1 MNAFRV
7 ILILLPYVAA
17 IGCIERH
24 AAPVVHREV
33 DLSRVRSRHQFVR
46 RRTSSKFGQAAFLSP
61 SPDSDASVPLS
72 MAPLI
77 VQEFPVDATGS
88 RQPPVFFGS
97 VTIERSGTAVVHAD
111 CQTIYLMSSEV
122 SLGGVRLEQWTYLW
136 FYPPVSPGRALRWRG
151 LRMTI
156 GSRDYPIIWEILSNE
171 IGLREIYVSKPLEK
185 ASREEYG
192 PPLPG
197 RRFSVEPAFEQHPNV
212 VVPRIVGD
220 GPQPMG
226 PFVYLDAAQLAVS
239 TLICRCEPSQ
249 AAEFPLSGHYQL
261 QRIEDLS
268 ALPGGRTP
276 PDNLALQPHSES
288 VEKYLRLPS
297 DL

>member
-1 MNAFRV
+1 MRASHA
-7 ILILLPYVAA
+7 ILILLPCAA
-17 IGCIERH
+17 AVGCVERP
-24 AAPVVHREV
+24 AETVERREAH
-33 DLSRVRSRHQFVR
+33 LSEVRSRHQFIR

-61 SPDSDASVPLS
+61 SPDSDAGVPLS
-72 MAPLI
+72 MAPLF
-77 VQEFPVDATGS
+77 VQEFPIDATGS
-88 RQPPVFFGS
+88 RQPPVLFGS
-97 VTIERSGTAVVHAD
+97 VSVDRSGTAVIDTD
-111 CQTIYLMSSEV
+111 CQTVYLMLSKV
-122 SLGGVRLEQWTYLW
+122 SIGGVRVEQQTYLW
-136 FYPPVSPGRALRWRG
+136 FYPPRWKGQALRCRG

-171 IGLREIYVSKPLEK
+171 MLLREVYVSKPLEQ
-185 ASREEYG
+185 ASREQYG

-197 RRFSVEPAFEQHPNV
+197 RSFSIEAAFEEHPDV

-249 AAEFPLSGHYQL
+249 VAEFPMSSHYQL
-261 QRIEDLS
+261 QRIDDLS
-268 ALPGGRTP
+268 ALSGGRTP
-276 PDNLALQPHSES
+276 PDNLALPPHSES
-288 VEKYLRLPS
+288 VAEYLRLPS